1 LPDGQGQAGHQR
13 VACVSGSQ
21 GWRADVDTDSS
32 SIIPSFEETD
42 ADEVLEAVTALLC
55 AALSVS

>member
-1 LPDGQGQAGHQR
+1 L
-13 VACVSGSQ
+13 GSQ